1 MDIMRIRQR
10 AFLLT
15 AAGAAAAA
23 MISCSPQYAPNSVN
37 TPMLSERGEVHA
49 SLELGSSGFQLQSAY
64 ALGDRTALMLNAQ
77 TAPGDNPRQSF
88 VEGGVGYFSPSG
100 DGRFETFGGFGVGR
114 AGTASEQKDIWRAFG
129 QIGYGFPGDNL
140 EVAFALRLLAL
151 NFNEPAAEYESP
163 YGIEYEPATD
173 YLNVYLDP
181 VVTARAGW
189 RNVKFH
195 AQIGA
200 SIRAGDGGYTYIPV
214 ILNLGMTLRFNA
226 LLL

>member
-1 MDIMRIRQR
+1 MIQSRRRTISL
-10 AFLLT
+10 FLISAAT
-15 AAGAAAAA
+15 ATT
-23 MISCSPQYAPNSVN
+23 ISCSPEYAPNSVN

-64 ALGDRTALMLNAQ
+64 ALGDRTALMFNAQ
-77 TAPGDNPRQSF
+77 AAPGDNPRQTF
-88 VEGGVGYFSPSG
+88 VEGGAGYFSPSG

-129 QIGYGFPGDNL
+129 QVGYGFPGDNL

-173 YLNVYLDP
+173 YLNLYLDP

-195 AQIGA
+195 AQIGV
-200 SIRAGDGGYTYIPV
+200 SIRTGDGGYDYIPL
-214 ILNLGMTLRFNA
+214 ILNLGLSFRFNA